1 MKKILFFLSTLL
13 VCISTYADKVKF
25 KITGIAPKEITELE
39 VRNLNNDDIGGT
51 IIAVIP
57 VKDGH
62 FTYKGTQPDNTFLQ
76 FRTKSGRWNVV
87 VTDGEDITL
96 DMIHDTASGSPLTE
110 KLFAEAHKIG
120 AKGNGFE
127 PARLEQ
133 IYKAVEENKDNCLPA
148 YFIGYNLDY
157 LTYEK
162 LVEFEH
168 SGDAYTKCPMF
179 QMTRA
184 RIAKLKPTYDLVGTK
199 FKDFSAKN
207 GSGEKH
213 KLSEYVGHGKYVLV
227 SLWGRRFALSAQD
240 IPLFKE
246 CYNKYK
252 SEGFD
257 IVSIAFE
264 NTRTDWLT
272 GVSQFNMAWTQL
284 YEDLPDRS
292 KLIEDVRKKYGKSI
306 VIPWNFL
313 CDPEGT
319 IIAVSMKPQ
328 ELKNKLAE
336 VFGK

>member
-1 MKKILFFLSTLL
+1 MKKLIFLLSTLL

-25 KITGIAPKEITELE
+25 TVTGTAPKEVTELE
-39 VRNLNNDDIGGT
+39 VRNLNTDDIGGT
-51 IIAVIP
+51 IIATIR

-87 VTDGEDITL
+87 VTDGENITL
-96 DMIHDTASGSPLTE
+96 DMIHDTASGTPLTE

-157 LTYEK
+157 LPYEK
-162 LVEFEH
+162 LVEYEQT
-168 SGDAYTKCPMF
+168 GDAYTKCPMF

-184 RIAKLKPTYDLVGTK
+184 RIARQKAILDLVGTK
-199 FKDFSAKN
+199 YRDFAAKSGN
-207 GSGEKH
+207 GKAH
-213 KLSEYVGHGKYVLV
+213 RLSEYVGQGKYTLV
-227 SLWGRRFALSAQD
+227 SLWSRRFAANAQD
-240 IPLFKE
+240 IPQFKE
-246 CYNKYK
+246 CYNRYK
-252 SEGFD
+252 SQGFD

-264 NTRTDWLT
+264 RTRTDWIT
-272 GVSQFNMAWTQL
+272 GVSQYNMTWTQL
-284 YEDLPDRS
+284 YEELPS
-292 KLIEDVRKKYGKSI
+292 STKLLEDIRKKYCKSI
-306 VIPWNFL
+306 NLPWNFL

-319 IIAVSMKPQ
+319 IIAVSMTPQ
-328 ELKNKLAE
+328 NLKDKLSE